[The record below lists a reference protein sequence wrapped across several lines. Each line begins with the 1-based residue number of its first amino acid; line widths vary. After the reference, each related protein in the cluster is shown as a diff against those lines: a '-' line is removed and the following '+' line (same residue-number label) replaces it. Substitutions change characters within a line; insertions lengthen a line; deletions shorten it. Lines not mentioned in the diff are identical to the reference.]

1 MHNSGM
7 QALTAFPSLSL
18 TKSQASPTWNS
29 ESGRHPDTG
38 CTVGVRGNSEAGGP
52 RGLFSHGKFRKKD
65 LRRGR
70 TSVDEGA
77 VSAEAREDDIS
88 RSQKS
93 IQEVA
98 GPTGLAEP

>member
-1 MHNSGM
+1 M
-7 QALTAFPSLSL
+7 
-18 TKSQASPTWNS
+18 
-29 ESGRHPDTG
+29 R
-38 CTVGVRGNSEAGGP
+38 
-52 RGLFSHGKFRKKD
+52 
-65 LRRGR
+65 
-70 TSVDEGA
+70 GA